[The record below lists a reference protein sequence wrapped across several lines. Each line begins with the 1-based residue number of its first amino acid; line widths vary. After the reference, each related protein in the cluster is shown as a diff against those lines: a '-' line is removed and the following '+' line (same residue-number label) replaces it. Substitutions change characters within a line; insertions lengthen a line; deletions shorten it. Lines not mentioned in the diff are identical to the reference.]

1 MAKKENDTPTPVSKL
16 LDFAG
21 IDKNHPLVA
30 KLIREHTIVYPQAAV
45 VLAEIANIPS
55 EQREAFCK
63 KTMSLLQTAHGAII
77 GRSIIAETSSSDVF
91 EEIEAAARALRHA
104 IRRLSYHERN
114 AFAAQL
120 ARAYHDLSAEGASPI
135 GDLLPS
141 FPFEADAVVKLIRL
155 PVTTRVIRA
164 LSLAGSRLAN
174 KDPNRRDGAGGA
186 QNWAFTGFVR
196 ELWRLA
202 QITAES
208 LLPTL
213 SMAGV
218 SEACSRRSKSC
229 DPFLR
234 SYLMPRA
241 SLPIFCPL
249 RPLPMSSKPSAISTP
264 AST

>member
-174 KDPNRRDGAGGA
+174 KDPNRRVGAGGA
-186 QNWAFTGFVR
+186 QYWAFTGFVR

-202 QITAES
+202 HNHGGKLTAN
-208 LLPTL
+208 TKHGRGVG
-213 SMAGV
+213 SMFAAL
-218 SEACSRRSKSC
+218 EE
-229 DPFLR
+229 LR
-234 SYLMPRA
+234 
-241 SLPIFCPL
+241 PIFAELSYAKGFTPNI
-249 RPLPMSSKPSAISTP
+249 LPAQTIANVVKAERNKHSR
-264 AST
+264 

>member
-77 GRSIIAETSSSDVF
+77 AETSSSDVF

-141 FPFEADAVVKLIRL
+141 FPFEADAVVK
-155 PVTTRVIRA
+155 
-164 LSLAGSRLAN
+164 
-174 KDPNRRDGAGGA
+174 
-186 QNWAFTGFVR
+186 
-196 ELWRLA
+196 
-202 QITAES
+202 
-208 LLPTL
+208 
-213 SMAGV
+213 
-218 SEACSRRSKSC
+218 
-229 DPFLR
+229 
-234 SYLMPRA
+234 
-241 SLPIFCPL
+241 
-249 RPLPMSSKPSAISTP
+249 
-264 AST
+264 